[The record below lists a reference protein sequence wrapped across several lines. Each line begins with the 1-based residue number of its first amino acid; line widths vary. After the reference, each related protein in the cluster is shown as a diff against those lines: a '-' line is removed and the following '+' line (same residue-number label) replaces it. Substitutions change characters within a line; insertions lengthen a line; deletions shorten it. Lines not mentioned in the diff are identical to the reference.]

1 MALDVSDHPTETF
14 DLLDDYINWS
24 ELGAP
29 INDGACST
37 EPAFSSENAETSR
50 GSSSKSGSTPAEDI
64 FTLPRDHHPIQS
76 RQEQFIQE
84 DTSEPM
90 RGLPHSIGSCCHM
103 PRNCDTLGED
113 FLSNIEWD
121 SAAQPDNYTLDQA
134 WPAGVYFSNNVSGT
148 LDMTWGY
155 DHNMPDA
162 AATQGPWSA
171 DEPQSPVY
179 LLSQDVTARRQE
191 SHHSI
196 EDLNVPRYVGTYPSA
211 ATGSRSAVKHPG
223 TTGEGSPQDSKTLD
237 LGFDPL
243 VDFQSSFAPYL
254 RMPISIGDFDANDV
268 SKTQA
273 GSISSPLNAV
283 GTTPCPV
290 NSVSGTSRLVRTPQ
304 SSSSRSKNSYKSLVN
319 TSRNSAIR
327 SKHRERLPIMPAP
340 VKSYL
345 GAPQASTNMEDGNLQ
360 LVYGPQRLTPKR
372 SDRRRLTDTGKK
384 EMREVREMRPCIV
397 CLVKK
402 GKVMA
407 IVFAESNGST
417 NTDRPTV

>member
-24 ELGAP
+24 KLGAP
-29 INDGACST
+29 SSST

-76 RQEQFIQE
+76 RQEQLIQE

-90 RGLPHSIGSCCHM
+90 RELPHGIGSCCHM
-103 PRNCDTLGED
+103 SSNCDILGED

-121 SAAQPDNYTLDQA
+121 SAVQPDNYTLDQA
-134 WPAGVYFSNNVSGT
+134 WPAGVCFSNDVSGT
-148 LDMTWGY
+148 LDMTWSY
-155 DHNMPDA
+155 DHNMPDV
-162 AATQGPWSA
+162 AATEGPWSA
-171 DEPQSPVY
+171 DESPNPVY
-179 LLSQDVTARRQE
+179 LLSQDVIAQRQE

-196 EDLNVPRYVGTYPSA
+196 EDLNVPRYMGTYPSA

-223 TTGEGSPQDSKTLD
+223 TTEDDNPQDSKTLG

-243 VDFQSSFAPYL
+243 VEFQSSFAPYL
-254 RMPISIGDFDANDV
+254 RMPISIGDFGANDV
-268 SKTQA
+268 SKTQV

-290 NSVSGTSRLVRTPQ
+290 NSVSGTSKLVRTPQ
-304 SSSSRSKNSYKSLVN
+304 SSSGRSKNSGKSLVN
-319 TSRNSAIR
+319 TSRNSAVR

-345 GAPQASTNMEDGNLQ
+345 GAPQVSTNMEDGNLQ

-384 EMREVREMRPCIV
+384 EMREVREMHPCIV

-417 NTDRPTV
+417 NTDRPIV